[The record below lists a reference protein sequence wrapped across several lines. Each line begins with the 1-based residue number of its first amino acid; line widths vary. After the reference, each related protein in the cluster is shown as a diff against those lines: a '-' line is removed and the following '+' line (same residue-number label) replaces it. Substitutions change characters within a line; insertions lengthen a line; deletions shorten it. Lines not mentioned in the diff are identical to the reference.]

1 MLPKSEININYCW
14 LLALSLWSCAVLIKA
29 DAHIPHLC
37 DNVKCPPLSDMHC
50 PEDSDVRELIPEPLI
65 MEEEFSNASQIDP
78 LDEAFAFCC
87 LSQKC
92 VCKTC
97 YIPDCS
103 GDDEVVVEIS
113 PESMDKP
120 GHCCGEY
127 ECHKEPNCTIEGN
140 TDSYWLTNC
149 QRCKCH
155 GGTKICHQICDEGI
169 KKPNA
174 ICESK
179 NLNKF
184 FEHGDTWKDGCYD
197 CRCVNGE
204 PNCVINF
211 CSAVDCPKHR
221 QVMLKDSCCPVCWPK
236 GYPMPNGGDEDYDD
250 NHHYDEVHDYNE
262 VEDNVEPNLELNPIP
277 EVQHNKEKEEVST
290 SSTTTSTS
298 TSTSTSS
305 TTTTTTTSTTVAPPT
320 TTASPSTTTSTSTTP
335 KPEERKVTQSPVE
348 FLNKPGEVSPSTPAL
363 PCPTESSTTTTSTTP
378 GPCNHQDAAS
388 YQVYPQVVELMRY
401 SQRNDLLYTIIG
413 CLSVLVVVL
422 AAWNI
427 HLKAKQRSYRP
438 VSNFDDNCNTMSNIK
453 KTNDYV

>member
-1 MLPKSEININYCW
+1 MLPKSKFNIYW
-14 LLALSLWSCAVLIKA
+14 LLALSLTSCAVVVQA
-29 DAHIPHLC
+29 DSHIPHLC
-37 DNVKCPPLSDMHC
+37 DNVNCPPLSELHC
-50 PEDSDVRELIPEPLI
+50 PEDSDIRELISEPLI
-65 MEEEFSNASQIDP
+65 MEEEFNNASQIDP

-97 YIPDCS
+97 YIPDCAND
-103 GDDEVVVEIS
+103 GEVVVEIS

-127 ECHKEPNCTIEGN
+127 ECHKEPNCTAEEN
-140 TDSYWLTNC
+140 TDSYWLSDC
-149 QRCKCH
+149 QRCKCQA
-155 GGTKICHQICDEGI
+155 GQKICHQICDEGI
-169 KKPNA
+169 KKTGA

-211 CSAVDCPKHR
+211 CSAVDCPAHR
-221 QVMLKDSCCPVCWPK
+221 QVTLKNSCCPVCWPK
-236 GYPMPNGGDEDYDD
+236 GFPMPNGDDEYDD
-250 NHHYDEVHDYNE
+250 NGDSGHHYDDVHDYNE
-262 VEDNVEPNLELNPIP
+262 VEDNVEPNLELKPIL
-277 EVQHNKEKEEVST
+277 EVENATNST
-290 SSTTTSTS
+290 SSSSSSTTTST
-298 TSTSTSS
+298 
-305 TTTTTTTSTTVAPPT
+305 TSTTAAPST
-320 TTASPSTTTSTSTTP
+320 SITEKSSTTTTSTSTTSTTSTTTP
-335 KPEERKVTQSPVE
+335 KPEEKTTQSPVE
-348 FLNKPGEVSPSTPAL
+348 FLHKPTEASTTSPAL
-363 PCPTESSTTTTSTTP
+363 PCPTEGSASTSTTTSTTP
-378 GPCNHQDAAS
+378 GPCSRQDAAS

-401 SQRNDLLYTIIG
+401 SQHNGILYTIIG
-413 CLSVLVVVL
+413 CLSVLVVGL
-422 AAWNI
+422 TAWNI